1 MLKSTNLLEN
11 VSFLHLQLLH
21 LGVSFLLF
29 LSWLASQLKVL
40 QDQRRGGKKPT
51 KTKKHMIILFK
62 ST

>member
-51 KTKKHMIILFK
+51 KTKKN
-62 ST
+62 T